1 MEQQQAA
8 YKAIEQGT
16 FWLPKQGSTLAPV
29 IDEGWDLAFWISIVF
44 FILVV
49 VPMFLF
55 VVKYKRR
62 HDKEIG
68 APAGHNTALEIGW
81 SVVPLAIVMVC
92 FLVGFKGFLA
102 SSVVPANAY
111 TINVTAQKWAWNF
124 DYPNGKS
131 SAGDLVVPAG
141 VPVKLVMSSKD
152 VLHSLYIPLYRVK
165 NDVIPGSYTSVWFEA
180 NEPGETTLECT
191 EYCGGAA
198 KAGHSDMYARVIVK
212 SQADFDAWLN
222 ADEFKGMPPAEV
234 GQKLFSKYT
243 CNTCH
248 SVDGSPMVG
257 PSFKNIWGRSEKLTD
272 GASVTVDENYVR
284 ESILN
289 PTAKVVAGYA
299 PVMPSFKG
307 QLKDDQITAI
317 IEYMK
322 TLK

>member
-1 MEQQQAA
+1 MEQQQA

-16 FWLPKQGSTLAPV
+16 FWLPKQGSTLAPI
-29 IDEGWDLAFWISIVF
+29 IDEGWDLAMWVNIIF
-44 FILVV
+44 FILVI
-49 VPMFLF
+49 VPMVLF
-55 VVKYKRR
+55 VMKYRR
-62 HDKEIG
+62 KSAAEVG

-81 SVVPLAIVMVC
+81 SVVPLAVVMAC

-102 SSVVPANAY
+102 ASVVPGDAY
-111 TINVTAQKWAWNF
+111 EIRVTGSKWSWTF

-131 SAGDLVVPAG
+131 SPGDLVVPAG
-141 VPVKLVMSSKD
+141 KPIKLVMSSKD
-152 VLHSLYIPLYRVK
+152 VLHSFYIPEYRVK
-165 NDVIPGSYTSVWFEA
+165 QDVIPGSYTTVWFEA
-180 NEPGETTLECT
+180 IEPGETTVECT
-191 EYCGGAA
+191 EYCGGSA
-198 KAGHSDMYARVIVK
+198 KAGHSDMYARVLVK
-212 SQADFDAWLN
+212 SPEQFKEWLE

-248 SVDGSPMVG
+248 SVDGSPGTG
-257 PSFKNIWGRSEKLTD
+257 PSFKGVWGREEKFAD
-272 GASVTVDENYVR
+272 GSAGVVDDNYVR
-284 ESILN
+284 ESVLN

-307 QLKDDQITAI
+307 QLKDEQIAAI